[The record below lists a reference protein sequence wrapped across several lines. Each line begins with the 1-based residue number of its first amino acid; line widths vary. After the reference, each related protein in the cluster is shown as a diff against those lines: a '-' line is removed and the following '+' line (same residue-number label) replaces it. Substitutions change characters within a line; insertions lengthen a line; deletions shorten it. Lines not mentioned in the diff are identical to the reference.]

1 MRKVFPEGMCDLVR
15 KYKLESSFYFHWPFC
30 RKLCTYCNFNKYVE
44 SASRFG
50 TNFENS
56 MKNNLL
62 RETETVLKSSHIT
75 KTKSIYFGGG
85 TPSLTSSSTIKSMIE
100 KVKDL
105 TFLKKDAEVTV
116 ECNPSSSNMLSK
128 LEDYSKIGV
137 NRISIGLQS
146 LNDGTLKLLGRDHTS
161 IEGLTLL
168 RQAHEVFGK
177 DSVSVDMLYGKPGD
191 TLESWREE
199 LEQILSYHPSH
210 ISLYELTPERGTHL
224 FKQLKSGMIMLPD
237 STLTAS
243 MYQLAVELMQQSQL
257 ERYEA
262 SSFAKTGAESEHNFS
277 YWNGTQYVGIGP
289 GAHSRLYVKEHS
301 SREARIQC
309 LDPKLWI
316 DRVQRNGH
324 GTQIC
329 KRQKDLEVLS
339 ELLVTSLRT
348 KKGTQQERW
357 QIFELEYSIQQ
368 IFQRSSKIQK
378 LCSEGLLYWNSLNDL
393 LPSENGLNVIDAILP
408 IVLNELDCFFAG
420 LGTNS

>member
-1 MRKVFPEGMCDLVR
+1 
-15 KYKLESSFYFHWPFC
+15 
-30 RKLCTYCNFNKYVE
+30 
-44 SASRFG
+44 
-50 TNFENS
+50 

-262 SSFAKTGAESEHNFS
+262 SSFAKTGAESKHNFS